1 MQSKFTPF
9 LWIYKIDSFALFTA
23 NPWRKN
29 GVELIEYGSKIWINQ
44 GHLQEKLDLSNI
56 SDRTQDYSDELKK
69 NRCETQERGNYQPCR
84 LFIQNILA
92 VQLTMTA
99 NKTQA
104 AIFKAKF
111 GVNQLDLVLCRQQWV
126 GVSIK
131 ILFPKKDIKEEYFFL
146 NWFYH

>member
-1 MQSKFTPF
+1 MLYSLQ
-9 LWIYKIDSFALFTA
+9 
-23 NPWRKN
+23 RHGEKN
-29 GVELIEYGSKIWINQ
+29 DVEAIECSAEIWINQ

-56 SDRTQDYSDELKK
+56 SGRTQDYSDELKK

-111 GVNQLDLVLCRQQWV
+111 GVNQLDLVLCRQQ
-126 GVSIK
+126 
-131 ILFPKKDIKEEYFFL
+131 
-146 NWFYH
+146 